1 MTANQV
7 GTAGRTTMRESR
19 RGRWAAVW
27 LSLALLGVACAAP
40 AAPAPPASAPAA
52 AAAASDS
59 AAPSPAPTAPSPVKL
74 RIAYVTMAA
83 NTLPMWMAADYGVF
97 ARYGLDVELM
107 YIEGAARIAGALV
120 AGEIDFASGPA
131 EVAMGPGVQGAD
143 TVMIASWADKMGF
156 ALMGQPEIQT
166 LADVRGKRL
175 GVTRRGSN
183 SEIWAGA
190 VLAPQ
195 GLEADRDYTV
205 LGVGGLFE
213 QIAALQAR
221 SIDVG
226 VVGIPANLKGREL
239 GFHEVI
245 PLEQSVIPF
254 ADVGLVSTRRY
265 LAAQPDVVDRL
276 LRASAE
282 TVAMIFDQPEQT
294 LATIQRY
301 TEVDDRSQLEET
313 LAFQQLR
320 TTRTMLPTEAGLRRA
335 MDELARNN
343 PAAEG
348 AKPEDFVD
356 LTRTRQLNDSGF
368 IQSLAR

>member
-1 MTANQV
+1 MPAT
-7 GTAGRTTMRESR
+7 R
-19 RGRWAAVW
+19 RSSLAA
-27 LSLALLGVACAAP
+27 LLAILALLGVACAAP
-40 AAPAPPASAPAA
+40 AAAPAA
-52 AAAASDS
+52 TGAVATAARPPGGAPAASA
-59 AAPSPAPTAPSPVKL
+59 AAPSSPRAPTKV
-74 RIAYVTMAA
+74 RIGYVTMAP

-97 ARYGLDVELM
+97 AKYGLDVELT
-107 YIEGAARIAGALV
+107 YIEGASRIAGALV
-120 AGEIDFASGPA
+120 AGDIDLASGPA

-156 ALMGQPEIQT
+156 ALMGQPEIRS
-166 LADVRGKRL
+166 LADIRGKRL

-183 SEIWAGA
+183 SEVWASA

-205 LGVGGLFE
+205 LAVGGLFE

-245 PLEQSVIPF
+245 PLEQSVIDF
-254 ADVGLVSTRRY
+254 ADVGLVTTRRY
-265 LAAQPDVVDRL
+265 LREQPDTVDRL

-282 TVAMIFDQPEQT
+282 TVAMIFDQPEPT
-294 LATIQRY
+294 LASIERY
-301 TEVDDRSQLEET
+301 TDVHDRAQLDET

-320 TTRTMLPTEAGLRRA
+320 TTRTMLPTEAGLRQA

-343 PAAEG
+343 PAAVG

-356 LTRTRQLNDSGF
+356 LTQVRQLNDSGF
-368 IQSLAR
+368 IQGLAR

>member
-1 MTANQV
+1 V
-7 GTAGRTTMRESR
+7 
-19 RGRWAAVW
+19 
-27 LSLALLGVACAAP
+27 AAP
-40 AAPAPPASAPAA
+40 PPAPA
-52 AAAASDS
+52 
-59 AAPSPAPTAPSPVKL
+59 KL

-120 AGEIDFASGPA
+120 AGEIDLACGPA
-131 EVAMGPGVQGAD
+131 EVAMGPGIQGAD

-156 ALMGQPEIQT
+156 ALMGQPEIRT

-205 LGVGGLFE
+205 LAVGGLYE

-239 GFHEVI
+239 GLHEVI

-254 ADVGLVSTRRY
+254 ADVGLVTTRRY
-265 LAAQPDVVDRL
+265 LAANRDVVDRL

-282 TVAMIFDQPEQT
+282 TVAMIYDQPEQT
-294 LATIQRY
+294 LATIEKY
-301 TEVDDRSQLEET
+301 NELADRAQLEET
-313 LAFQQLR
+313 LRFQQLR
-320 TTRTMLPTEAGLRRA
+320 TTRTMLPTEEGLRRA
-335 MDELARNN
+335 MDELARHN
-343 PAAEG
+343 PAAAN
-348 AKPEDFVD
+348 AKAEDFVD
-356 LTRTRQLNDSGF
+356 ATLVRQLNDSGF
-368 IQSLAR
+368 IQGLGR

>member
-1 MTANQV
+1 MRAIRP
-7 GTAGRTTMRESR
+7 GRC
-19 RGRWAAVW
+19 A
-27 LSLALLGVACAAP
+27 ALLTCLAWLGLACATPTPAAAPGGAPAP
-40 AAPAPPASAPAA
+40 AASAPTGAARAPGDSPPATPARG
-52 AAAASDS
+52 
-59 AAPSPAPTAPSPVKL
+59 
-74 RIAYVTMAA
+74 RIGYVTMAP

-97 ARYGLDVELM
+97 AKYGLEVELL

-120 AGEIDFASGPA
+120 AGEIDLAAAPA
-131 EVAMGPGVQGAD
+131 EVAIGPGVQGAD

-156 ALMGQPEIQT
+156 ALMGQPEIRT
-166 LADVRGKRL
+166 LADIRGKRL

-183 SEIWAGA
+183 SELWAGA

-205 LGVGGLFE
+205 LAVGGQFE
-213 QIAALQAR
+213 QIAALQAG

-245 PLEQSVIPF
+245 PLEQSVIEF
-254 ADVGLVSTRRY
+254 ADVGLVTTRRY
-265 LAAQPDVVDRL
+265 LAARPDVVDRL
-276 LRASAE
+276 LRAAAE
-282 TVAMIFDQPEQT
+282 TVAMIFDAPEQT
-294 LATIQRY
+294 IAAIERY
-301 TEVDDRSQLEET
+301 SQVHDRAQLEET

-320 TTRTMLPTEAGLRRA
+320 TTRTMLPTAAGLRRA

-343 PAAEG
+343 PSAAD

-356 LTRTRQLNDSGF
+356 LTRVRQLNDSGF

>member
-1 MTANQV
+1 MQAPRL
-7 GTAGRTTMRESR
+7 GL
-19 RGRWAAVW
+19 WAA
-27 LSLALLGVACAAP
+27 LGASMALFVAACATPAP
-40 AAPAPPASAPAA
+40 QADPAGAPVGAASAPSGAAPAPPLAPAK
-52 AAAASDS
+52 
-59 AAPSPAPTAPSPVKL
+59 V

-97 ARYGLDVELM
+97 ARYGLDVELI
-107 YIEGAARIAGALV
+107 YIEGAARIAGALA

-156 ALMGQPEIQT
+156 ALMGQPAIRT

-183 SEIWAGA
+183 SELWASA
-190 VLAPQ
+190 VLTPQ

-205 LGVGGLFE
+205 LAVGGLFE
-213 QIAALQAR
+213 QIAALQAG

-245 PLEQSVIPF
+245 PLEQSVIEF
-254 ADVGLVSTRRY
+254 ADVGLVTTRRY
-265 LAAQPDVVDRL
+265 LAARPEVVDRL

-294 LATIQRY
+294 IASIERY
-301 TEVDDRSQLEET
+301 SEVHDRAQLEET

-335 MDELARNN
+335 MEELARNN
-343 PAAEG
+343 PAAAG

-356 LTRTRQLNDSGF
+356 LARVRQLNDSGF
-368 IQSLAR
+368 VQGLAR

>member
-1 MTANQV
+1 MRATRLGPWV
-7 GTAGRTTMRESR
+7 G
-19 RGRWAAVW
+19 
-27 LSLALLGVACAAP
+27 LALLLVACAAP
-40 AAPAPPASAPAA
+40 APTAAPASAPVAPA
-52 AAAASDS
+52 S
-59 AAPSPAPTAPSPVKL
+59 AAPSPAPAPAKV
-74 RIAYVTMAA
+74 RIAYVTRAA

-97 ARYGLDVELM
+97 DRYGLDVELL

-120 AGEIDFASGPA
+120 AGEIDLASGPA

-156 ALMGQPEIQT
+156 ALMGQPTIRT
-166 LADVRGKRL
+166 LADIRGKRL

-183 SEIWAGA
+183 SEVWAGA

-205 LGVGGLFE
+205 VAVGGLFE
-213 QIAALQAR
+213 QIAALQAG

-245 PLEQSVIPF
+245 PLEQSVIDF
-254 ADVGLVSTRRY
+254 ADVGLVTTRRY

-276 LRASAE
+276 LRAAAE
-282 TVAMIFDQPEQT
+282 TVAMIFDEPEQT
-294 LATIQRY
+294 LATIERY
-301 TEVDDRSQLEET
+301 NEIHDRAQLEET
-313 LAFQQLR
+313 LRFQQLR

-335 MDELARNN
+335 MEELARSN
-343 PAAEG
+343 PAA
-348 AKPEDFVD
+348 ANARPEDFVD
-356 LTRTRQLNDSGF
+356 LTGVRQLNDSGF
-368 IQSLAR
+368 IQGLAR